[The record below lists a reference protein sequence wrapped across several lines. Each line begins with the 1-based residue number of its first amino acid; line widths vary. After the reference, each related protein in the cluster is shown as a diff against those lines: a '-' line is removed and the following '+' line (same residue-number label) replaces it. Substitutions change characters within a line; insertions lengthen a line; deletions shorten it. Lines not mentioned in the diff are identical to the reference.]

1 MIMESKR
8 FSVCCLQ
15 VDERELGAGESDGI
29 IAKQRA
35 KAQGPGVLTSKGRRC
50 LSQLQEEGQF
60 TPLWCFCPI
69 RVCSHC

>member
-15 VDERELGAGESDGI
+15 VDERELRAGESDGI

-35 KAQGPGVLTSKGRRC
+35 KAQGPGALTSKGRRC
-50 LSQLQEEGQF
+50 LSQL
-60 TPLWCFCPI
+60 
-69 RVCSHC
+69 